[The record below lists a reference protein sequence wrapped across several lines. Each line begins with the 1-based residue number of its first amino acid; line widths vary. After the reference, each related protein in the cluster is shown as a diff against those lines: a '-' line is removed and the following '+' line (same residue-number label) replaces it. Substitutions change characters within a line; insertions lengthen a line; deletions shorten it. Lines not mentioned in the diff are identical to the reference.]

1 MEYGFWSDG
10 TPCRDDA
17 AYINEYFEG
26 REFRHR
32 ELGHAVIQGYGEYV
46 EGQGNMFAITA
57 ERCAGRV
64 FVTLDEFLSDG
75 MQTQINLVN
84 RLKFA
89 QFFIRSLADSPKRY
103 KRDRDAYMR
112 VSELEQENTIHSS
125 TE

>member
-1 MEYGFWSDG
+1 MEYGLWSDG
-10 TPCRDDA
+10 TPCGDQS

-57 ERCAGRV
+57 ERCAGS
-64 FVTLDEFLSDG
+64 FLVTLEGFLGDE
-75 MQTQINLVN
+75 MQEQIDLVN
-84 RLKFA
+84 RMKFTW
-89 QFFIRSLADSPKRY
+89 FFIRSLVASQKRY
-103 KRDRDAYMR
+103 KNDRDAYMR
-112 VSELEQENTIHSS
+112 ALKLEQESTVHSS